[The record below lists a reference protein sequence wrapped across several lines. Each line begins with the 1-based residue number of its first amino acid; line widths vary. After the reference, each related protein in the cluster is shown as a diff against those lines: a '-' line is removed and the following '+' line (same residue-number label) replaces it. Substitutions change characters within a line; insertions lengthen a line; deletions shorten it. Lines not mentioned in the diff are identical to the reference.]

1 MDLTIKYLVTLKP
14 DGALFQAFYKD
25 VLVASQVVGDDKDLD
40 SEFFIFCLDVQERLV
55 QKEICGLLIEY
66 SQNIVKSGQKIN
78 KNTLYGVIGRKED
91 KTMMP
96 QTKTCKICG
105 AMMEY
110 QSYASKAADTMF
122 IRFKCPVCKSEVK
135 EIAFLK
141 MLKDNKKILEDLD
154 NLSFEEREF
163 PWPDR

>member
-66 SQNIVKSGQKIN
+66 SQNIVKSGQKSI
-78 KNTLYGVIGRKED
+78 
-91 KTMMP
+91 KTPFM
-96 QTKTCKICG
+96 
-105 AMMEY
+105 
-110 QSYASKAADTMF
+110 
-122 IRFKCPVCKSEVK
+122 V
-135 EIAFLK
+135 
-141 MLKDNKKILEDLD
+141 
-154 NLSFEEREF
+154 
-163 PWPDR
+163 